1 MNKENYNNKP
11 FHSELQGLLDLSLK
25 GNVEYD
31 DVAKWFSRLTLD
43 DKCRFLGFADKHEA
57 WKDLMEWHPLGG
69 PDWKLDE
76 GMLSEGID
84 NLFKQATAEDVIEKY
99 VEWKNDGFKD
109 SETYAL
115 ATDMTMFM
123 VNKLNEHGIKTV
135 MVPEEKAHE
144 ILEKERGSEG
154 EGLERI
160 DFSVRDIM
168 NLSYTWNGEEVSMR
182 GFAEQFMSE
191 IKQKDRTMEDAE
203 RIAKAFIEAVKA
215 DPEKAGM
222 KMLKAE
228 NMANAFRF
236 KLPDGTIYTPEHPLA
251 SSPEYETQKGL
262 WLIYENVLGRETMN
276 EFVELLSK
284 NAPMSVEERK
294 RFTELES
301 KVNGS
306 DLMQRSLEVPASKV
320 NENRVRDI
328 RNLIQ
333 YFEGNE
339 DYTWTEKALIVKG
352 AMSFGYSEKKESD
365 QTKVEI
371 KNISDNNSVAVPVI
385 GGEAAAVVEG
395 LRKGLNFKDALVQAR
410 ISLSKDSKRSVERNF
425 TGWKV
430 YRQSDK
436 EEDAVILNQDVAGT
450 GWCTGSAVSTARSH
464 LSGGD
469 FHVYYEAGEPLIA
482 IRTKDGYMAE
492 PPRGAHEGQFCT
504 DREEQIAFD
513 YIKNGNGIIAGDDY
527 IADIEDIR
535 RVMSPTAT
543 PKDAFE
549 MPGERRY
556 ANGEFGGDT
565 RAWGESVKR
574 RIKELVPADAM
585 ARRNL
590 GLYYGYEIKAACRN
604 ANTVAI
610 KGDIELFDSASLTVP
625 EGVTRVWNI
634 RLNGSSSL
642 TLSESVTQV
651 RDIWL
656 KGFSSLTFSESVTQV
671 RDIWLSGSASV
682 TVPEGV
688 TQVRDIGLDGS
699 SSLTLSESVTRV
711 RDIFLLG
718 DFTSLTLPEGVTQV
732 RDIRL
737 KGSSSLTFSESVTQ
751 VRDIS
756 LDGSASVTVP
766 EGVTQ
771 VRDISLDGSS
781 SLTLPESVTRVR
793 DIWLGDFTS
802 LTLPESVTRV
812 RDIRLNGSSSL
823 TLHEGVTQ
831 VEEVRLVG
839 SSSLILLGSV
849 TRVEGDVYFAPG
861 TSITFP
867 DGFVLRN
874 DTKGKMHYTSEK
886 INKILSEHQ
895 KKTEF
900 RLSNGTIYGYQLGDT
915 IYLTPKGIN
924 PNTPIHEYA
933 HLWAKVYEK
942 LHPDEWESLKE
953 ELKTLP
959 QWREIAESE
968 SYFFIESDE
977 NRLAGEVLATI
988 VGNKGEELM
997 LSAARDTL
1005 KEGERT
1011 DESVA
1016 KGAEYFRRK
1025 VTDMAVK
1032 DVFDAE
1038 GMDRTGE
1045 VTLKVL
1051 KDFAEGKGVKMS
1063 KEEGERLAA
1072 MAGTSSSGDKLVRVV
1087 DIMPDKSISG
1097 KSDILAKIPSG
1108 GIVVFN
1114 EESNA
1119 GVTVS
1124 RKAIRHSLQRLN
1136 ETTIACA
1143 YNIEK
1148 IINNAKLLGNL
1159 PVAIDEIEH
1168 TRAVMVYYCP
1178 VRIGEELISAR
1189 LLIKQLENNGR
1200 VIESLSFYNITPHKK
1215 REASPV
1221 PNVKGFPGVYSD
1233 DKLSSCKIKD
1243 IIHNTQDYDK
1253 ILAGIETETSF
1264 HIDKDAI
1271 PEFTYNNNPNMTN
1284 LDFVSYA
1291 ASDISKAALF
1301 VAWEIRDDNPYE
1313 FVANL
1318 SRAELEDFLK
1328 NSFEKLNAEDKDIVT
1343 NILNKAPGYDE
1354 DFVEKRI
1361 NRESQFNPDIETR
1374 LVDDLT
1380 VGGDVLDRSM
1390 FYIATRNMNDEQVQA
1405 LRDSVK
1411 EKVMAYYAGIEMDAP
1426 NASMEKAEAY
1436 TEKLLNSWFR
1446 PWTRLAGRL
1455 EYHLDKI
1462 QNGDEGPVALRHIE
1476 AEARDAMTDERYAPY
1491 IERELKGW
1499 IRNRCADYG
1508 LDYTKLPEDL
1518 QYEGAAE
1525 TYRQMYPEYVKDT
1538 KIDTLTR
1545 DAILAHID
1553 KITALYPQYPQ
1564 DPTKVSRKPD
1574 GSIVRQYGEFEYEQL
1589 KGGFERS
1596 KNLVLVEE
1604 IDGKTLQKKALY
1616 SMSSDSYGE
1625 HLNGPYVRFWDNGNI
1640 RSYENRL
1647 VRVGSDNEFESDML
1661 SFTRE
1666 GIVQE
1671 KIPGDYPID
1680 FFLEDI
1686 TNEYMET
1693 MTQREGLEP
1702 NATANKIDSA
1712 LLSTWFI
1719 SLPLEDKMRVFS
1731 FYHYTPGVEE
1741 SPIGVLDNNDD
1752 VKVLNKTYEAAI
1764 GVPIDIP
1771 EVDESV
1777 VRASIEKMLVSAF
1790 ESISDTSKAQV
1801 YRDVV
1806 ASGLPANTLMT
1817 NATNIK
1823 IASPERKEQLLA
1835 LSPNDPGARMLE
1847 DMYEYNL
1854 LWDGINPRTPGKI
1867 QEEIAAAAKEAKEII
1882 IVTPT
1887 SESLS
1892 WQITNLILKDE
1903 LHDGDKIFIRDERMN
1918 ELKTMETMEISFVR
1932 KEPDV
1937 EYDLKY
1943 SDCSLSVF
1951 LHDNGTIK
1959 SCVEHYGK
1967 DLLGNHVDGAVYHF
1981 AKSGM
1986 LLSAEKG
1993 NAVQS
1998 PVHAIEELQ
2007 KMMQENIG
2015 KMNVLEI
2022 AGLRD
2027 LVAKLNEPLSYFRHE
2042 MYNGDH
2048 MIGVSTR
2055 SSIDDRMGAFKELQ
2069 DTIERNYEKARS
2081 EFFEYAGRGF
2091 RANNNLWDRLMRR
2104 TFTPTYPLP
2113 PMDDLKIEGRQY
2125 KQGAVS
2131 LDEIGTD
2138 KIPLDFYNRFLDR
2151 CLQPGGPDIDVNA
2164 MPKMPIMSDAQV
2176 FDKKQETIKKQ
2187 EKHRSD
2193 LRAKAENRFQK
2204 MLDKAFCNKETE
2216 SKSIGRGRVK

>member
-1 MNKENYNNKP
+1 MNVPNFLIQKAFYWKKNVHGVNIVPVFTHEGISDENLRLNIIRKEEARLRFYDARNNGTDKTWYDRSTNSLYVYLP
-11 FHSELQGLLDLSLK
+11 NIANEQELDTLLLERVSALSGLSGLLGRDVTDGIGRQVFDNLRPDVQSKLSLSASGNALSGFERAYAGKKYLGDCVEHVTTAEDRKKAFNHWKFMFVRYIQVAKPGFWNSLSIDMNMKLNALASGLRGRFFQKSEKRQMEKEDASTEHVKERLVEWYDREHLTEEQASKLNNPLDKYIDRLDYIRIGYPSPVLLSAMADSRSALIQLPACGIYGHPGDDLGERYILPENGMKKDKHPFELTDLLTLKEELNAPLAVFRSRDPHKTSSSVVMLESMSSNPECPGTFCVALTPKEVNPVDNNGRDSMK
-25 GNVEYD
+25 GSGRWVNNIDSIYPRGDMSFIMFLKTPGLTTYLAPGFEEKWLKPAVQRMEAYYDKVFAASGMEKPTGELLELLVNGAVYEYWLTQEDIKNIDRSLVTSRERSGLLVEYATYHVAVESATNVVRKFENPKIIDKNVEFSIHGDDLTQRMTANYD
-31 DVAKWFSRLTLD
+31 EVAKWFSRLTLD
-43 DKCRFLGFADKHEA
+43 DKCRFLGFADKNDA

-76 GMLSEGID
+76 GMLSDGID
-84 NLFKQATAEDVIEKY
+84 NMFKQATAEEVIAKY

-123 VNKLNEHGIKTV
+123 ADNLNRVGIRTKVVSEEESKLILETERKNNIRQRLSVALRTMQPGGYSSPQIVNVGANLTKISDVANNLEILIKEIEAGRTLGN
-135 MVPEEKAHE
+135 HE
-144 ILEKERGSEG
+144 ILYEIARCLG
-154 EGLERI
+154 
-160 DFSVRDIM
+160 
-168 NLSYTWNGEEVSMR
+168 YEE
-182 GFAEQFMSE
+182 
-191 IKQKDRTMEDAE
+191 
-203 RIAKAFIEAVKA
+203 
-215 DPEKAGM
+215 
-222 KMLKAE
+222 
-228 NMANAFRF
+228 
-236 KLPDGTIYTPEHPLA
+236 
-251 SSPEYETQKGL
+251 
-262 WLIYENVLGRETMN
+262 
-276 EFVELLSK
+276 
-284 NAPMSVEERK
+284 
-294 RFTELES
+294 
-301 KVNGS
+301 
-306 DLMQRSLEVPASKV
+306 
-320 NENRVRDI
+320 
-328 RNLIQ
+328 
-333 YFEGNE
+333 
-339 DYTWTEKALIVKG
+339 
-352 AMSFGYSEKKESD
+352 
-365 QTKVEI
+365 
-371 KNISDNNSVAVPVI
+371 
-385 GGEAAAVVEG
+385 
-395 LRKGLNFKDALVQAR
+395 
-410 ISLSKDSKRSVERNF
+410 SKRSSGEQKNRRDENQISIYADFDNGIRLRLATHYANARNF
-425 TGWKV
+425 ELGNHPSHNMGIVVRIFKNRFLKDNDVSYIENIYFPDKLTGERKLELLRGV
-430 YRQSDK
+430 
-436 EEDAVILNQDVAGT
+436 
-450 GWCTGSAVSTARSH
+450 
-464 LSGGD
+464 LSFIRTGD
-469 FHVYYEAGEPLIA
+469 FLHLPVPDNMH
-482 IRTKDGYMAE
+482 T
-492 PPRGAHEGQFCT
+492 
-504 DREEQIAFD
+504 
-513 YIKNGNGIIAGDDY
+513 
-527 IADIEDIR
+527 
-535 RVMSPTAT
+535 SPDFQLE
-543 PKDAFE
+543 KQLKQ
-549 MPGERRY
+549 
-556 ANGEFGGDT
+556 N
-565 RAWGESVKR
+565 
-574 RIKELVPADAM
+574 
-585 ARRNL
+585 
-590 GLYYGYEIKAACRN
+590 
-604 ANTVAI
+604 NT
-610 KGDIELFDSASLTVP
+610 
-625 EGVTRVWNI
+625 
-634 RLNGSSSL
+634 
-642 TLSESVTQV
+642 
-651 RDIWL
+651 
-656 KGFSSLTFSESVTQV
+656 
-671 RDIWLSGSASV
+671 
-682 TVPEGV
+682 
-688 TQVRDIGLDGS
+688 
-699 SSLTLSESVTRV
+699 
-711 RDIFLLG
+711 
-718 DFTSLTLPEGVTQV
+718 
-732 RDIRL
+732 
-737 KGSSSLTFSESVTQ
+737 
-751 VRDIS
+751 
-756 LDGSASVTVP
+756 
-766 EGVTQ
+766 
-771 VRDISLDGSS
+771 
-781 SLTLPESVTRVR
+781 
-793 DIWLGDFTS
+793 
-802 LTLPESVTRV
+802 
-812 RDIRLNGSSSL
+812 
-823 TLHEGVTQ
+823 H
-831 VEEVRLVG
+831 
-839 SSSLILLGSV
+839 
-849 TRVEGDVYFAPG
+849 
-861 TSITFP
+861 
-867 DGFVLRN
+867 
-874 DTKGKMHYTSEK
+874 
-886 INKILSEHQ
+886 
-895 KKTEF
+895 EF
-900 RLSNGTIYGYQLGDT
+900 RLSNGTVYGYQLGDT
-915 IYLTPKGIN
+915 IYLTPEGIN

-942 LHPDEWESLKE
+942 LRPDEWELLKE
-953 ELKTLP
+953 ELKALP
-959 QWREIAESE
+959 QWKEIAESE
-968 SYFFIESDE
+968 SYSFIESDE

-1005 KEGERT
+1005 KEGERA
-1011 DESVA
+1011 DESVV

-1038 GMDRTGE
+1038 GLERTGE

-1271 PEFTYNNNPNMTN
+1271 SEFTYNNKPDMTN

-1301 VAWEIRDDNPYE
+1301 VAWETRDDNPYE

-1328 NSFEKLNAEDKDIVT
+1328 NSFDKLNVEDKDIVT

-1361 NRESQFNPDIETR
+1361 NSE
-1374 LVDDLT
+1374 
-1380 VGGDVLDRSM
+1380 
-1390 FYIATRNMNDEQVQA
+1390 
-1405 LRDSVK
+1405 
-1411 EKVMAYYAGIEMDAP
+1411 
-1426 NASMEKAEAY
+1426 
-1436 TEKLLNSWFR
+1436 
-1446 PWTRLAGRL
+1446 
-1455 EYHLDKI
+1455 
-1462 QNGDEGPVALRHIE
+1462 
-1476 AEARDAMTDERYAPY
+1476 
-1491 IERELKGW
+1491 
-1499 IRNRCADYG
+1499 
-1508 LDYTKLPEDL
+1508 
-1518 QYEGAAE
+1518 
-1525 TYRQMYPEYVKDT
+1525 
-1538 KIDTLTR
+1538 
-1545 DAILAHID
+1545 
-1553 KITALYPQYPQ
+1553 
-1564 DPTKVSRKPD
+1564 
-1574 GSIVRQYGEFEYEQL
+1574 
-1589 KGGFERS
+1589 
-1596 KNLVLVEE
+1596 
-1604 IDGKTLQKKALY
+1604 
-1616 SMSSDSYGE
+1616 
-1625 HLNGPYVRFWDNGNI
+1625 
-1640 RSYENRL
+1640 
-1647 VRVGSDNEFESDML
+1647 
-1661 SFTRE
+1661 
-1666 GIVQE
+1666 
-1671 KIPGDYPID
+1671 
-1680 FFLEDI
+1680 
-1686 TNEYMET
+1686 
-1693 MTQREGLEP
+1693 
-1702 NATANKIDSA
+1702 
-1712 LLSTWFI
+1712 I
-1719 SLPLEDKMRVFS
+1719 SLWFNNLSLEDKMRVFS

-1806 ASGLPANTLMT
+1806 ASGIPANTLMT

-1823 IASPERKEQLLA
+1823 IAFPERKEQLLA
-1835 LSPNDPGARMLE
+1835 LSPNDTGARMLE

-1867 QEEIAAAAKEAKEII
+1867 QEEIAAAANEADEII

-1892 WQITNLILKDE
+1892 RQITNLILKDK
-1903 LHDGDKIFIRDERMN
+1903 LHDGDKIFIRDERMS
-1918 ELKTMETMEISFVR
+1918 ELKTMEISSVR
-1932 KEPDV
+1932 KEPNV

-1943 SDCSLSVF
+1943 AECSLSVF

-1967 DLLGNHVDGAVYHF
+1967 DLLDNHVDGAAYHF

-2007 KMMQENIG
+2007 KMVQENIG

-2042 MYNGDH
+2042 MSNGDH
-2048 MIGVSTR
+2048 VIGVSTR

-2091 RANNNLWDRLMRR
+2091 KANNNLWDRLMRR
-2104 TFTPTYPLP
+2104 TFMPTYPLP
-2113 PMDDLKIEGRQY
+2113 PMDDLKIEGRQH

-2131 LDEIGTD
+2131 LDEIETG

-2151 CLQPGGPDIDVNA
+2151 CLQPDGPDIDVNA
-2164 MPKMPIMSDAQV
+2164 MPKMSTMTEISKVPTGVITESEIAKIPANYREQLTLTGRIDGPVSATNGELVLVQKDNDTLVTLRPSDAREILMTLGGQERLKIDGREFQVSLDELKNLSFGVGQHLTPADGGEKAYVV
-2176 FDKKQETIKKQ
+2176 FDIKQQRPVVATSFDSLLRKELRSAREEANKMALKEGLTQSQ
-2187 EKHRSD
+2187 E
-2193 LRAKAENRFQK
+2193 QK
-2204 MLDKAFCNKETE
+2204 NGK
-2216 SKSIGRGRVK
+2216 GRGGRS